1 MNSPM
6 QGRNG
11 ILLATK
17 GEETEREKKL
27 NQRFTAQDKEEE
39 DGGKETLEVRKE
51 KEHCESTSTD
61 SIKEGEEEGVNI
73 NYYVG
78 TAMIWQDRKES
89 VNKMRL
95 IRKEINEL
103 L

>member
-39 DGGKETLEVRKE
+39 DESKE
-51 KEHCESTSTD
+51 
-61 SIKEGEEEGVNI
+61 
-73 NYYVG
+73 
-78 TAMIWQDRKES
+78 
-89 VNKMRL
+89 RL
-95 IRKEINEL
+95 IQDEKKGRSN
-103 L
+103 

>member
-27 NQRFTAQDKEEE
+27 NQRFTAQDKEE
-39 DGGKETLEVRKE
+39 DGRKE
-51 KEHCESTSTD
+51 PLIQYKEED
-61 SIKEGEEEGVNI
+61 EKKGRN
-73 NYYVG
+73 N
-78 TAMIWQDRKES
+78 
-89 VNKMRL
+89 
-95 IRKEINEL
+95 
-103 L
+103 